1 MPKRILVVEDDMA
14 LAEIVRDNLV
24 ADGFVVDVA
33 HNGDEALTRCRAVS
47 PDLILLDVMLPGTS
61 GFDLCGVL
69 HANGRVPIIIVSA
82 KGQKTDKLHGLRQGA
97 DDYVTKPFDMDEL
110 VARISAVLRRSG
122 HDLDRLCLGATVID
136 FRNQRATGPRGDLH
150 LTQREIEV
158 LHYLASRKDR
168 VVPRDD
174 ILRAVWGFI
183 DPPTTRSVDHA
194 IARLRKK
201 IEPDPHTPRFLH
213 TAFGDGY
220 RLTF

>member
-194 IARLRKK
+194 IARLS
-201 IEPDPHTPRFLH
+201 
-213 TAFGDGY
+213 AA
-220 RLTF
+220 